1 MKIIKIKEW
10 SFEQS
15 KDPVA
20 TEETVSKKLNN
31 IIEELSDDFN
41 YVELPIC
48 WLLNNKG
55 VEFTQQVLDQI
66 EERIKDTKIYVCQH
80 ILVNRLNFHDNVVYT
95 PHATSKDNFRVIP
108 HYNPCVEKH
117 NYIPVENRKY
127 HFSFMGSFHTHSLRP
142 QLQRVSGKGVLI
154 ENTGQWHFQKKDREQ
169 QTKRYVDVLCDTK
182 FALCPPG
189 TGPST
194 IRLYEAMAA
203 GCVPVVFNDVKIP
216 EVMDPYVVRIT
227 TIDELVNLT
236 QGCIDINY
244 MKIHELYWRYLSNDV
259 YYQLIHK

>member
-1 MKIIKIKEW
+1 MKIIRIKEW

-20 TEETVSKKLNN
+20 TEETVSKCLNN
-31 IIEELSDDFN
+31 VFEELPDDFN
-41 YVELPIC
+41 YVELPVC
-48 WLLNNKG
+48 WLLNHKG

-66 EERIKDTKIYVCQH
+66 EEQIKDTKIFVCQH
-80 ILVNRLNFHDNVVYT
+80 ILVNRLNFRNNVVYT
-95 PHATSKDNFRVIP
+95 PHATNKDNFRVIP
-108 HYNPCVEKH
+108 HYNPCIEKH
-117 NYIPVENRKY
+117 NYIPANHRKY

-142 QLQRVSGKGVLI
+142 QLQRVSGDSVLI

-169 QTKRYVDVLCDTK
+169 QTKRYVGVLCNTRY
-182 FALCPPG
+182 ALCPPG

-216 EVMDPYVVRIT
+216 KVMDQYVVRV
-227 TIDELVNLT
+227 DCVSDLVNLSHEDLDDKCK
-236 QGCIDINY
+236 Q
-244 MKIHELYWRYLSNDV
+244 IHHVYWNNLSNDNFYKLV
-259 YYQLIHK
+259 YK